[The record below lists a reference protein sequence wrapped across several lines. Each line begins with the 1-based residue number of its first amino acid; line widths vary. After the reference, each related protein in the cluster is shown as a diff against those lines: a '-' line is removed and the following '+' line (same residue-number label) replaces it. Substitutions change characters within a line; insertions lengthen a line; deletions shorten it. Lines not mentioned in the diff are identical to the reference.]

1 MGIGGKDT
9 PGQDQGRTGT
19 RREWLSYT
27 ELERR
32 PRATTR
38 ADEHHPLWISG
49 NGKRDG
55 CGRTSIYETQFFV
68 LGFWL
73 TMVVFGCLIM
83 EPVRKLSAIYSRG
96 QQPVDAP
103 DLSLRRRL
111 PRVLVVD
118 DNPATMV
125 LMRDLLTSRGYDV
138 VAVPDAAQAEA
149 EILRNT
155 PDLILSDVVM
165 PGKSGYEL
173 CCELKEN
180 PITRLV
186 PFVLITGLSER
197 EDRVRGIEAGADDF
211 LSKPIFPEELFA
223 RVKSLIKLKEFTD
236 ELETAESVLCT
247 LGLSV
252 ESRDPYT
259 EGHCERLA
267 ENASNLG
274 RHLLVDDD
282 EIVALRRG
290 GYLHDLGKIAVP
302 DEILKKGANLTSE
315 EWLIMKRHPI
325 TGENICRPLKSL
337 RLVLPIIRNHHEH
350 FNGSGYPDGLRGQ
363 EIPLLARILQVVDV
377 YDALRTERPY
387 KPAHSHDQAAIT
399 MRDEARAGLWDEQ
412 LVLEFFNM
420 LERQRRV
427 A

>member
-1 MGIGGKDT
+1 MWETFSSHTIG
-9 PGQDQGRTGT
+9 
-19 RREWLSYT
+19 
-27 ELERR
+27 
-32 PRATTR
+32 A
-38 ADEHHPLWISG
+38 
-49 NGKRDG
+49 
-55 CGRTSIYETQFFV
+55 
-68 LGFWL
+68 
-73 TMVVFGCLIM
+73 FGSAVM
-83 EPVRKLSAIYSRG
+83 DSVRKLSTIYSRG
-96 QQPVDAP
+96 QQSAAAN

-118 DNPATMV
+118 DNPNTMV
-125 LMRDLLTSRGYDV
+125 LMRDLLSSRGYDV
-138 VAVPDAAQAEA
+138 VAVPDAAQAEV
-149 EILRNT
+149 EIRRRL
-155 PDLILSDVVM
+155 PDVILSDVIM

-173 CCELKEN
+173 CRELKGN
-180 PITRLV
+180 PATRLV

-274 RHLLVDDD
+274 RHLLLDDD
-282 EIVALRRG
+282 DVIALRRG

-302 DEILKKGANLTSE
+302 DEILKKGANLTPE
-315 EWLIMKRHPI
+315 EWVVMKRHPI

-350 FNGSGYPDGLRGQ
+350 FNGSGYPDGLSGQ

-377 YDALRTERPY
+377 YDALRTARPY
-387 KPAHSHDQAAIT
+387 KPALNHEQAAVT
-399 MRDEARAGLWDEQ
+399 MRDEARSGLWDEE
-412 LVLEFFNM
+412 LVIEFFTM
-420 LERQRRV
+420 LDKQRQV